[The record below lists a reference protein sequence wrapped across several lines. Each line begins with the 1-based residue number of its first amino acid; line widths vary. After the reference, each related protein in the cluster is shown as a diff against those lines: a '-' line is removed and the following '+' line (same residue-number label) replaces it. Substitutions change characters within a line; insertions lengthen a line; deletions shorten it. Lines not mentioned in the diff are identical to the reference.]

1 MIGETNVG
9 TTTILHSRRTAR
21 LATVSV
27 AVVPSDPAWPARYDQ
42 ERRLLER
49 VLAPWLDRGIHH
61 IGSTSIPGLAAKPI
75 IDMMAGVRDLDE
87 ARAASAVLLREGYAL
102 APHRAGIAHHFDKRD
117 GESTT
122 HGLHLT
128 EPGSELW
135 RERLAFRDALRRDD
149 ALAREYEALKLT
161 LAEQHNAG
169 LVEYTASKRA
179 FVAQVLEAEGIELR
193 RV

>member
-1 MIGETNVG
+1 M
-9 TTTILHSRRTAR
+9 
-21 LATVSV
+21 
-27 AVVPSDPAWPARYDQ
+27 PYDPTWPTRFGQ

-49 VLAPWLDRGIHH
+49 VLAPWLDGGIHH

-102 APHRAGIAHHFDKRD
+102 APHRAEIAHHFDKRD
-117 GESTT
+117 GGSAT

-128 EPGSELW
+128 EPRSELW
-135 RERLAFRDALRRDD
+135 RERLAFRDALRRDE
-149 ALAREYEALKLT
+149 ALAGEYEALKLA
-161 LAEQHNAG
+161 LAELHNAG
-169 LVEYTASKRA
+169 LVEYTPGKRA

-193 RV
+193 GV

>member
-1 MIGETNVG
+1 V
-9 TTTILHSRRTAR
+9 
-21 LATVSV
+21 TVTV
-27 AVVPSDPAWPARYDQ
+27 EPYDPAWRRRFDQ

-49 VLAPWLDRGIHH
+49 VLSPWLDGGIHH

-75 IDMMAGVRDLDE
+75 VDMMAGVCDLDG
-87 ARAASAVLLREGYAL
+87 ARAASAVLLPGGYVHT
-102 APHRAGIAHHFDKRD
+102 PHRAEIAHHFDKRE

-135 RERLAFRDALRRDD
+135 RERLAFRDALRRDE

-161 LAEQHNAG
+161 LAAQHDAG
-169 LVEYTASKRA
+169 LVEYTAGKRA
-179 FVAQVLEAEGIELR
+179 FVAQVLEAAGIELR